1 MLGNLISPMIPPE
14 IWISPHVP
22 EMDPQVPVSL
32 NLVGTLSLVH
42 FPLTYICL

>member
-14 IWISPHVP
+14 IRIYPHVP

-32 NLVGTLSLVH
+32 NIVETLSLVH
-42 FPLTYICL
+42 FPLAYICL